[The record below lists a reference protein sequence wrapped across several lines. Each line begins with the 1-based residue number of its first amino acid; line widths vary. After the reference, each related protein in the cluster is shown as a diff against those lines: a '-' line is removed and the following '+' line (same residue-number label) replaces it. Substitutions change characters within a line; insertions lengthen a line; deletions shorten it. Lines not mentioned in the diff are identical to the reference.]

1 MYRIGLCLF
10 TSLYCE
16 VFNDS
21 ICGLKAIKLQLR
33 DNKPSARVNKLRA
46 HRVWHAELTLDF
58 EQRRCWEGDDFCN
71 TVVCQK
77 VPYLSLKIPHHF
89 CFPKGPHNK
98 DFCWDKV
105 EILQISSYPLSNWMY
120 SYIMKTSW
128 GFQEI
133 VLLVMKR
140 PRTLNIDLE
149 CQNMCWSVYIYSQN
163 WYTRRNYK
171 ILVMK
176 KNVL

>member
-1 MYRIGLCLF
+1 MYRIVLCLF

-58 EQRRCWEGDDFCN
+58 DQRRCWEGDDFFN

-77 VPYLSLKIPHHF
+77 VPFLFSKRTSQQRLLLRQGWNSPNIFPSSFQLDVHYENLPGF
-89 CFPKGPHNK
+89 PENCF
-98 DFCWDKV
+98 
-105 EILQISSYPLSNWMY
+105 ISY
-120 SYIMKTSW
+120 
-128 GFQEI
+128 E
-133 VLLVMKR
+133 R
-140 PRTLNIDLE
+140 PQTLNIDFK
-149 CQNMCWSVYIYSQN
+149 CQNMCWCVYIYSQN
-163 WYTRRNYK
+163 RYIRRNYK
-171 ILVMK
+171 LLVMK
-176 KNVL
+176 KN